1 MGIFSSSRVIM
12 KTFAAA
18 LFAAGVSAVTGVTG
32 TAMTASKV
40 STTTAVVSNKLTQ
53 KQEQSVTATALATA
67 DHYIGSVL
75 CTTHETNKFVC
86 SLCEVV
92 YVDGT
97 NFKGAF
103 SAWAN
108 TQAVVLPGATTELKS
123 MTNMS
128 ANGSRTESTSTAYGS
143 AASVTTSATGWSAV
157 KVTGKTTQLDCEALF
172 TDSTDNTTDR
182 EKVVKDGMATAQQGI
197 SHKAGSTETV
207 LKTAVMVTGTLS
219 TVATVGAAIAAL
231 SMSF

>member
-1 MGIFSSSRVIM
+1 M

-18 LFAAGVSAVTGVTG
+18 LFAAGVAASTVYSVTGATG

-40 STTTAVVSNKLTQ
+40 STTLVVTDKKLTQ

-67 DHYIGSVL
+67 DHYIGSLL

-92 YVDGT
+92 YATDS

-103 SAWAN
+103 TAFAN
-108 TQAVVLPGATTELKS
+108 TAAVTSPGATTELKNLGN
-123 MTNMS
+123 MT
-128 ANGSRTESTSTAYGS
+128 ANGSRAESTATAYGN
-143 AASVTTSATGWSAV
+143 AASVTTAATGWSAV

-172 TDSTDNTTDR
+172 TDTNDNTTDR
-182 EKVVKDGMATAQQGI
+182 EKAVKDGMAKAQQGI
-197 SHKAGSTETV
+197 SHKAANTETV
-207 LKTAVMVTGTLS
+207 LKDAVMVTGALS